1 MSYVGNQ
8 PPQTTIPADGSVKQ
22 ASFGLDEGTYFP
34 NPDTISTT
42 MTTTVPA
49 GTSAAMFGPITIA
62 VGETWTI
69 VGTLSVLGA

>member
-8 PPQTTIPADGSVKQ
+8 PAQTTIPADGSVKQ

-34 NPDTISTT
+34 NPA
-42 MTTTVPA
+42 TVPA